1 MSPIDLLGKYGR
13 HLRMGHLLSKSS
25 VRERLDSPQ
34 GLSFGEFSYQLLQ
47 AYDWLHLFR
56 QYQCRFQV
64 GGVDQ
69 TLNIHNGHDLIK
81 KCQVDNDTYGLFVPL
96 ITDETGR
103 KIGKSDGEKAV
114 YLSPQH
120 TSPFTFFQYFM
131 RLTDADISRLL
142 KMFSFRGERELETM
156 IDQQMHS
163 PKPWRLQKKLA
174 EEMTLLVHGGK
185 SFYTHDNSS
194 NVVYLLQ
201 NLVYKLPPE

>member
-1 MSPIDLLGKYGR
+1 MSPVDLLANYGR
-13 HLRMGHLLSKSS
+13 HLRMGHLLAKSS

-56 QYQCRFQV
+56 AYGCRLQV
-64 GGVDQ
+64 GGLDQ

-81 KCQVDNDTYGLFVPL
+81 KVQADGHTYGLFLPL
-96 ITDETGR
+96 ITDETGK

-114 YLSPQH
+114 YLSSQQ

-142 KMFSFRGERELETM
+142 KMFSFRGERQLET
-156 IDQQMHS
+156 IIEQQMHS
-163 PKPWRLQKKLA
+163 PKPWRLQRMLA
-174 EEMTLLVHGGK
+174 EEMTLLVHGGD
-185 SFYTHDNSS
+185 S
-194 NVVYLLQ
+194 LL
-201 NLVYKLPPE
+201 LFDEE